1 MLDIFL
7 VLFSKQAIALIATR
21 RFLKLLGTDVFHN
34 TISPLKE
41 DPDQVYTTP
50 TRVYADIFAHR
61 RVGLKS
67 EISTRLR
74 N

>member
-21 RFLKLLGTDVFHN
+21 HFLELLGTDVFSN
-34 TISPLKE
+34 MISLLKE
-41 DPDQVYTTP
+41 DPDQVYTAS
-50 TRVYADIFAHR
+50 TRVYTDIFAHR
-61 RVGLKS
+61 RVGLES
-67 EISTRLR
+67 QISTRLH